1 MRRFQELPRKRK
13 NQRAVPGRSIQS
25 GQPPLLEQPGTT
37 INDLANFGIIT
48 TKGGQRRIM
57 QLGLKLIF

>member
-1 MRRFQELPRKRK
+1 MKEKLQAQFRGEAFNLINHP
-13 NQRAVPGRSIQS
+13 V
-25 GQPPLLEQPGTT
+25 LEQPQGTT

-57 QLGLKLIF
+57 QLGLKVIF